1 MPLWPGNKPQVK
13 QKPNQDTRR
22 NMDVDIEKTMAI
34 VLTIFD
40 IGGNSGY
47 NNASDNMVTT
57 KMLMII
63 LLTMVMTRVTTGHN
77 SNRGQIRAPSWNI
90 EIHNTPLLSNFL
102 KGFRNFLE
110 IFPMKK

>member
-1 MPLWPGNKPQVK
+1 
-13 QKPNQDTRR
+13 
-22 NMDVDIEKTMAI
+22 MDVDIEMTMAI

-63 LLTMVMTRVTTGHN
+63 LLTIMVMTRATTGHK

-102 KGFRNFLE
+102 KGFRDFLE